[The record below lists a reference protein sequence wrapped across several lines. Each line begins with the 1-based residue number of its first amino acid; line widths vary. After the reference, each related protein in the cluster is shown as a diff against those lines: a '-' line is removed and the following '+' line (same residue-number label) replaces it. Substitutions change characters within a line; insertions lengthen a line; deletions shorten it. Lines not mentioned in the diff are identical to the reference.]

1 MTNQEKAAIVLM
13 ALDEEAAARIV
24 RNLEPDEIKTLGL
37 HMNRLRNLTHE
48 EVQRAASDFCMLA
61 REYGKTAVSFGGGN
75 IRNILVKAV
84 GEERA
89 AKVLQGIQ
97 DQTFQPSVNPVIEKI
112 RNIDPQIILDFTK
125 SEHPQTIAL
134 ILAHLRP
141 EQTATILENLSDEM
155 RVEVVRRIATL
166 QSVPHD
172 FIDEMAKTLE
182 SELIT
187 GSAGEQYFG
196 GADMV
201 ASILNKMSRASE
213 SAILESLD
221 ESHPDLAIDIR
232 NLMFTFDD
240 MLDLDDRS
248 MREVLQQVDG
258 DDLARALKVVDE
270 DRREVFYRNMSK
282 RGAEMLKDDIDVM
295 PPTRLSEVEESQR
308 KIIEVVKRLEGEG
321 KIQLSRGD
329 EGDSFV

>member
-37 HMNRLRNLTHE
+37 HMNRLRNLTQE
-48 EVQRAASDFCMLA
+48 EIQHAASDFCILA
-61 REYGKTAVSFGGGN
+61 REYGKTAISSGGGN
-75 IRNILVKAV
+75 IRNILIKAV

-89 AKVLQGIQ
+89 EKVLQGIQ
-97 DQTFQPSVNPVIEKI
+97 SQTFEPSVNPVIEKL
-112 RNIDPQIILDFTK
+112 RNIEPQIILDFTK

-141 EQTATILENLSDEM
+141 EQTARILENLSDEM

-187 GSAGEQYFG
+187 GSTGEQYFG

-201 ASILNKMSRASE
+201 ADILNKMSRANE
-213 SAILESLD
+213 SAILEMLD

-258 DDLARALKVVDE
+258 EDLARALKVVDE

-282 RGAEMLKDDIDVM
+282 RGAEMLKDDIDLM
-295 PPTRLSEVEESQR
+295 PPTRLSEVEESQK